1 MPRQRRPA
9 AERRAQIADAALR
22 ILAERGPHHL
32 TAVAVARE
40 VGVADASLFKHFAG
54 MEAIVEAAIERFG
67 AALDADLQRGEA
79 DPLARLAGFFA
90 ARLATLRAR
99 PELLHLAFNERLA
112 DAAGIQGALRVK
124 AITARSR
131 AFVLH
136 GLVQGQQRGQVR
148 RDVPAPLL
156 LMAVSGIMRGAALAD
171 AEEALESAHLSSAW
185 GAVQRLLS
193 PPDGFAVPLAAKAP

>member
-1 MPRQRRPA
+1 MTRQRLPA
-9 AERRAQIADAALR
+9 AERRQQIADAALR

-32 TAVAVARE
+32 TALAVARE

-67 AALDADLQRGEA
+67 EALDADLQRAEG
-79 DPLARLAGFFA
+79 DPQERLAGFFM

-131 AFVLH
+131 EFVLQC
-136 GLVQGQQRGQVR
+136 LLEGQKRGQIR
-148 RDVPAPLL
+148 GDVPAPLL
-156 LMAVSGIMRGAALAD
+156 FMAVSGVMRGAAMAGAD
-171 AEEALESAHLSSAW
+171 EPSAVLSPAAAWPAL
-185 GAVQRLLS
+185 QRLLS
-193 PPDGFAVPLAAKAP
+193 PGGAPPVPMAPKAP

>member
-1 MPRQRRPA
+1 MTRQRLPA
-9 AERRAQIADAALR
+9 AERRQQIADAALR

-32 TAVAVARE
+32 TALAVARE

-67 AALDADLQRGEA
+67 EALDADLQRPESDPA
-79 DPLARLAGFFA
+79 DRLAGFFA

-131 AFVLH
+131 EFVLQC
-136 GLVQGQQRGQVR
+136 LNQGQQTGQIR
-148 RDVPAPLL
+148 ADVPAPLL
-156 LMAVSGIMRGAALAD
+156 FMAVSGVMRGAAMAGAD
-171 AEEALESAHLSSAW
+171 EPGATPPMAAAWPAL
-185 GAVQRLLS
+185 QQLLS
-193 PPDGFAVPLAAKAP
+193 PAGAGPVPMAPKAP